1 MSIRWRAVRP
11 RLIVAVLAAA
21 LTFLGG
27 RSAEPARLNPPGD
40 VQHGLASYYGP
51 GFHGRET
58 ASGRIFDQRQMVAAH
73 RTLPLGTVVRVTNL
87 ENGRAVTLRVIDR
100 GPYGRNVRK
109 GTIIDVSKGA
119 ARRLRFLRDGLVFVR
134 VEVVAPADVATEATG
149 H

>member
-1 MSIRWRAVRP
+1 
-11 RLIVAVLAAA
+11 VALLAGVLALVADRA
-21 LTFLGG
+21 
-27 RSAEPARLNPPGD
+27 AEPARLRQTSG

-51 GFHGRET
+51 GFHGRAT

-87 ENGRAVTLRVIDR
+87 ENGRSVTLKVIDR

-109 GTIIDVSKGA
+109 GAIIDVSKGA
-119 ARRLRFLRDGLVFVR
+119 AQRLRFVRDGLVYVR
-134 VEVVAPADVATEATG
+134 VEVVPPADAGLEPNG